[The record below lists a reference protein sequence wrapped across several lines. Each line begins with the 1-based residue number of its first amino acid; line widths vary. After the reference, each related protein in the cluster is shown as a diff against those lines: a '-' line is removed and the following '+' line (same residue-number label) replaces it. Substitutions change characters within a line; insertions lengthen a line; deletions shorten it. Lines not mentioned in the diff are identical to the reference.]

1 MNLPEELKQFDNVA
15 YFASS
20 PSEWVT
26 SRLFLAWTIFFVHS
40 LRIYRLDNGMH
51 LRKQN
56 AYNAPCY
63 LYLDGHKSRL
73 NSEDIEILYQNNVRV
88 IVFPSHTTHVLQP
101 FDVALASPLKN
112 AIRRFGS
119 NIPSHIEKKAEC
131 LSPTAKNRY
140 FVVHTLIDAWS
151 SVCTMRNIEGAWAKT
166 GLYPFDFGPL
176 EENRYIRPTQPGDAM
191 HPPSRG
197 ININGM
203 EITTPQTIVW
213 YWRHYHNVME
223 ITFL

>member
-1 MNLPEELKQFDNVA
+1 MLHNIVHNVTQLLFNMDETASTYNGKGKVVVPNDRFPLSEASFNIGHYTMLCCFNAAGFSIKPFIIVPSLMNLPEELKQFDNVA

-73 NSEDIEILYQNNVRV
+73 NSEAIEILYQNNVRV

-101 FDVALASPLKN
+101 FDVALASPHVLRLKQGLLLL
-112 AIRRFGS
+112 AI
-119 NIPSHIEKKAEC
+119 IIK
-131 LSPTAKNRY
+131 
-140 FVVHTLIDAWS
+140 
-151 SVCTMRNIEGAWAKT
+151 
-166 GLYPFDFGPL
+166 
-176 EENRYIRPTQPGDAM
+176 
-191 HPPSRG
+191 
-197 ININGM
+197 IN
-203 EITTPQTIVW
+203 
-213 YWRHYHNVME
+213 
-223 ITFL
+223 